1 MDYLKILIVD
11 DDAANRL
18 ILNDI
23 CQSMKTFKIKE
34 AQDGIEAI
42 ELAEQWHPH
51 IILMDIVMPRLDGFE
66 ASKIIKNTYPEII
79 IIAIVSV
86 VDREVEEHISSI
98 GINAYI
104 HKPINSNLIRY
115 KLQNFSGL
123 FDCKEGKNKA
133 LSKNLS
139 LNLFGAHTR
148 HFKTIFEIINTE
160 AMMDFG
166 MWVLARSETKSTGSC
181 TKVDAT
187 LDLFYKLMNHGIRNG
202 NSLSIIIEENFDD
215 TFVTMT
221 FEKALVVKN
230 KMMPL
235 LEELGSGY
243 IIRDNVVSIRFP
255 MNDISEVIMSEKIP
269 RPLKVAIKRDAEP
282 VAAITVEVP
291 TVAKETRPL
300 QSNEEQMLRQ
310 SFVHKTTAV
319 EYVSDI
325 GGDVLDE
332 IRDLE
337 SLDEEWREQLMTLEA
352 EPMAENIR
360 NFVDGVLR
368 VYVHAI
374 NNLFE
379 FTALGYALSSLGVF
393 LKENADMIIGDPKKL
408 KMMVMLMEHLGTDLA
423 SWRDHIFGLQ
433 DAGDIH
439 YLDSSFFSS
448 CMQIE
453 GIIGDKKIV
462 EDDDDD
468 GMEFF

>member
-23 CQSMKTFKIKE
+23 CQSMKTFEIKE

-51 IILMDIVMPRLDGFE
+51 IILMDIMMPRLDGFE

-79 IIAIVSV
+79 IIAIVSI

-115 KLQNFSGL
+115 KLQSFSGL

-255 MNDISEVIMSEKIP
+255 MNDISEVIMSEKIT
-269 RPLKVAIKRDAEP
+269 RPLKVAIKRDVEP

-291 TVAKETRPL
+291 TIAKETRPL

>member
-23 CQSMKTFKIKE
+23 CQSMKTFEIKE

-51 IILMDIVMPRLDGFE
+51 IILMDILMPRLDGFE

-79 IIAIVSV
+79 IIAVVSV

-115 KLQNFSGL
+115 KLQSFSGL

-166 MWVLARSETKSTGSC
+166 MWVLARSETKSTGLC

-187 LDLFYKLMNHGIRNG
+187 LELFYKLMNHGIRNG
-202 NSLSIIIEENFDD
+202 NSLSIIVEENFDN
-215 TFVTMT
+215 TFITMT

-230 KMMPL
+230 KMIPL

-243 IIRDNVVSIRFP
+243 IVRDNVVSIRFP
-255 MNDISEVIMSEKIP
+255 MDDISEVIMSEKIP
-269 RPLKVAIKRDAEP
+269 TPVKVPIKTEVHP
-282 VAAITVEVP
+282 VATITVDVP

-319 EYVSDI
+319 EYVRDI

-337 SLDEEWREQLMTLEA
+337 SLDEEWREKLLALED
-352 EPMAENIR
+352 EPMTENIQ

-374 NNLFE
+374 NSLFE
-379 FTALGYALSSLGVF
+379 FTALGYALSSLGSF
-393 LKENADMIIGDPKKL
+393 LKENADTVVSDPAKL
-408 KMMVMLMEHLGTDLA
+408 KLLVMLMEHLGADLA
-423 SWRDHIFGLQ
+423 SWREHIFGLQ

>member
-23 CQSMKTFKIKE
+23 CQSMKTFEIKE

-51 IILMDIVMPRLDGFE
+51 IILMDIMMPRLDGFE

-86 VDREVEEHISSI
+86 VDREVEAHISSI

-115 KLQNFSGL
+115 KLQSFSGL

-166 MWVLARSETKSTGSC
+166 MWVLARSETKSTGTC
-181 TKVDAT
+181 TKVDVT
-187 LDLFYKLMNHGIRNG
+187 LEVFYQLMNHGIRNG
-202 NSLSIIIEENFDD
+202 NSLSIIVEENFDD
-215 TFVTMT
+215 TFITMT

-230 KMMPL
+230 KMIPL

-255 MNDISEVIMSEKIP
+255 MDDISEVIMSEKVSNAGKVSIKAEVQP
-269 RPLKVAIKRDAEP
+269 VAI
-282 VAAITVEVP
+282 ITVEVP

-300 QSNEEQMLRQ
+300 HSNEEQMLRQ

-319 EYVSDI
+319 EYVRDI

-337 SLDEEWREQLMTLEA
+337 SLDEEWREKLLALED
-352 EPMAENIR
+352 EPMPENIQ

-374 NNLFE
+374 NSLFE
-379 FTALGYALSSLGVF
+379 FTALGYALSSLGSF

-408 KMMVMLMEHLGTDLA
+408 KMMVMLMEHLGADLA
-423 SWRDHIFGLQ
+423 SWREHIFGLQ

-453 GIIGDKKIV
+453 GIIGD
-462 EDDDDD
+462 
-468 GMEFF
+468 